1 MEGVCRM
8 NDVGLAFEDLENL
21 LLPVKLPPFL
31 IFFPSFTVENRL
43 MIQTIFA
50 LTTSSDCQPISLHF
64 SAA

>member
-31 IFFPSFTVENRL
+31 IFFFPL
-43 MIQTIFA
+43 
-50 LTTSSDCQPISLHF
+50 SLWKTD
-64 SAA
+64 